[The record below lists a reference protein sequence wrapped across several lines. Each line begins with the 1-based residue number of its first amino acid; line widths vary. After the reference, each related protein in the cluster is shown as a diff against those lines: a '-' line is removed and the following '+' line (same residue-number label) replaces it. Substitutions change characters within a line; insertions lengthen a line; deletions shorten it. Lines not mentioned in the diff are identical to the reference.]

1 MHLLKKLAVLFP
13 GLPLEPPLFYRWPI
27 ALRFELNAEA
37 PNTTY
42 HEAVLA
48 RAKTIYESAFAPT
61 DLCYLATTENR
72 FVRFGRHRRGKPDTF
87 ALSRKLN
94 LGLPRPSGIAALHKT
109 KEEAGLHYP
118 REIKIRWAEISPRT
132 INYPFLLKA
141 ISFSDYPVA
150 GGGLADTVFFV
161 NLTRNLILHM
171 YDDRGLDLIATT
183 RAALQPIYDTHK
195 AWLLPYDLAKMQA
208 AFEG

>member
-1 MHLLKKLAVLFP
+1 MKHAI
-13 GLPLEPPLFYRWPI
+13 EPPLFYRWPI
-27 ALRFELNAEA
+27 ALRFELNAEVR
-37 PNTTY
+37 NVSY
-42 HEAVLA
+42 REAVLA
-48 RAKTIYESAFAPT
+48 RAKTLFEFAFAPT

-72 FVRFGRHRRGKPDTF
+72 FARFGRHRRGKPDTF

-94 LGLPRPSGIAALHKT
+94 IGLPRPGGIATLHKM
-109 KEEAGLHYP
+109 KDVDDFHNP
-118 REIKIRWAEISPRT
+118 QQIKIRWAEILPLK

-141 ISFSDYPVA
+141 ISFSDYPIA
-150 GGGLADTVFFV
+150 GGGLVDSLYFV

-208 AFEG
+208 TFEG